1 MHFAYPLPW
10 WLAVLLAAAVGAVA
24 YVEYR
29 RPLSPLTAAQR
40 TLLVALRVIALAA
53 IVLFAFR
60 PIAVLPPAGS
70 RDAIVPIL
78 VDVSR
83 SMRLAD
89 ADGQTRLA
97 RANGLLKNELGL
109 PLTSHFKT
117 EIYGVGEGLGPATV
131 DGLAAN
137 ARRTDLT
144 GALASVRER
153 YRGQR

>member
-1 MHFAYPLPW
+1 
-10 WLAVLLAAAVGAVA
+10 
-24 YVEYR
+24 
-29 RPLSPLTAAQR
+29 
-40 TLLVALRVIALAA
+40 
-53 IVLFAFR
+53 
-60 PIAVLPPAGS
+60 
-70 RDAIVPIL
+70 
-78 VDVSR
+78 
-83 SMRLAD
+83 MRLAD

-153 YRGQR
+153 YRGQRVAGIVLISDGADTGAGQDDRGGAAGEPGRAADGRTAGIHRRHRIA